1 MAEHDR
7 EGWQRTI
14 ENITGTP
21 GSTSAVGT
29 LFFAP
34 ITRYLCQWFVSG
46 SFIIHKQ
53 SINGTQGST
62 SHVGTLFLAST
73 AR

>member
-1 MAEHDR
+1 MAEHDREGCVAYYYFISLLTVLCDILYYTQHMAEHDR

-14 ENITGTP
+14 ENITATP

-34 ITRYLCQWFVSG
+34 ITR
-46 SFIIHKQ
+46 
-53 SINGTQGST
+53 
-62 SHVGTLFLAST
+62 
-73 AR
+73 